1 MIHTLSLCSYQGAQ
15 WLEVNVQDRGLGC
28 WPKKTFE
35 NGWKWLLQHASTTR
49 RQGSIYIY
57 IYTRIHIFRYLMIV
71 QKSMD
76 LVFGD
81 TLPHEFLCLFCVWVA
96 GDGFPVFSLQQN
108 AMEKKPGGWT
118 VKAPFVLGRDFLQ
131 TNHLHTVASCKPMSY
146 KYTKFGHVKTTQV
159 NCPWKNMC
167 ETGWHQKTK

>member
-1 MIHTLSLCSYQGAQ
+1 MIHTLSHCSYQGAQ

-28 WPKKTFE
+28 WPKTLRE
-35 NGWKWLLQHASTTR
+35 WLQVVASTCFNDKASRVHT
-49 RQGSIYIY
+49 Y
-57 IYTRIHIFRYLMIV
+57 IHISRYLMIV

-81 TLPHEFLCLFCVWVA
+81 TLPHEFLCLICVWVA

-118 VKAPFVLGRDFLQ
+118 VKAPFVLGRGFLE
-131 TNHLHTVASCKPMSY
+131 TNHLHTVASCKPMPY
-146 KYTKFGHVKTTQV
+146 KYTQFRHVKT
-159 NCPWKNMC
+159 C
-167 ETGWHQKTK
+167 

>member
-1 MIHTLSLCSYQGAQ
+1 MLAKKNRRE
-15 WLEVNVQDRGLGC
+15 WLEVV
-28 WPKKTFE
+28 
-35 NGWKWLLQHASTTR
+35 ASTCFNDKASR
-49 RQGSIYIY
+49 VHIY

-108 AMEKKPGGWT
+108 AMEKKPGG
-118 VKAPFVLGRDFLQ
+118 
-131 TNHLHTVASCKPMSY
+131 
-146 KYTKFGHVKTTQV
+146 
-159 NCPWKNMC
+159 
-167 ETGWHQKTK
+167 